1 MKRFSLSLLSV
12 SIFAMMPVIAG
23 AAGTYYNGN
32 TYQNSQRYGSG
43 GGYYN
48 SYGAGRYGQ
57 TQTVTS
63 RNTMTRVTK
72 KSATQQRST
81 STKKGFQIGASLIH
95 EFANWD
101 IEMDKAGSKLR
112 YDGVAWNVLSADGV
126 YYFDTSTPMQLNFG
140 ARYGK
145 QFGETS
151 MIDDDISNES
161 MWDVTQMKVN
171 NQLENVLIG
180 TPAMSVGSSK
190 NGTQTGFNVSFGLTD
205 FFKFGNMK
213 VTPSLGYR
221 YFKHKLSTEKNYG
234 VMVNVVNSNSFVNCL
249 EVQPGEIQ
257 CIPYVGFADGNGIV
271 SGYAGFA
278 ISDTYVQGST
288 GVFNDVNGNTV
299 YIYTNSD
306 GSLVINNNTGAAQID
321 VGETYYYE
329 QSGKSHVYETT
340 WAGPYLAL
348 DMEYAINNTNN
359 VTAGIELGL
368 PMYDSKGD
376 QPYRVDWAHP
386 TSVEDKGG
394 FGDAYHLGLNAAW
407 STAITDSTMFTFGLT
422 YDYYNA
428 KKADATTYLNSA
440 RYEEIYDS
448 WKETYDVYAN
458 MIANNV
464 TLTETQQAIYNV
476 AAANV
481 SYLQSLK
488 SAGWKQESKDE
499 IKSIYSSMGIRM
511 GINVKF

>member
-81 STKKGFQIGASLIH
+81 SAKKGFQIGASLIH

-145 QFGETS
+145 QFGETAMS
-151 MIDDDISNES
+151 DDDITNGAYGSVS
-161 MWDVTQMKVN
+161 AYGGTVDGYAMSLGTSRDGTQM
-171 NQLENVLIG
+171 
-180 TPAMSVGSSK
+180 
-190 NGTQTGFNVSFGLTD
+190 GFNVGLGLTD
-205 FFKFGNMK
+205 FFTVGRVKM
-213 VTPSLGYR
+213 TPSVGYR
-221 YFKHKLSTEKNYG
+221 YFKHKLVTKNNSGLAMDVYRDFCESVG
-234 VMVNVVNSNSFVNCL
+234 GGDESQCPPFVGLYPFYDSEGNVIYNGTVPYYVVFNGGLYEVADLINNLNSVPGANKAYLNLGDSYYYA
-249 EVQPGEIQ
+249 QPGISHEYETEWYG
-257 CIPYVGFADGNGIV
+257 PYV
-271 SGYAGFA
+271 
-278 ISDTYVQGST
+278 
-288 GVFNDVNGNTV
+288 
-299 YIYTNSD
+299 
-306 GSLVINNNTGAAQID
+306 
-321 VGETYYYE
+321 
-329 QSGKSHVYETT
+329 
-340 WAGPYLAL
+340 AL

-368 PMYDSKGD
+368 PMYDSKGN

-386 TSVEDKGG
+386 ISVEDKGG

-407 STAITDSTMFTFGLT
+407 STAITDSTMFTFGVT

-440 RYEEIYDS
+440 YYEEIYNS
-448 WKETYDVYAN
+448 WKETYDIYADK
-458 MIANNV
+458 IANNI
-464 TLTETQQAIYNV
+464 TLTDAQKAEYNI

-481 SYLQSLK
+481 ADLEPLRN
-488 SAGWKQESKDE
+488 AGWKQESKDE